1 MIRFLLKGLLRDKA
15 RSLLP
20 FTTVVLGSLLTV
32 VGFSWINGMITDMT
46 ESSARFTAGHVKIMS
61 RAYAAEAD
69 EAPNDLAYAGVK
81 ALLTELGHDFPGLIW
96 TPRTRFGGLIDIPD
110 ANGETKAQGP
120 AAGLAVDLLSPA
132 SPERRFLNLDK
143 AVVRGRLPDAPGE
156 ILVADTFATRLGI
169 GPGAAATLISA
180 TMYGEMAVHNFVVAG
195 TIRFGITAMDRGAVI
210 ADIHDVQ
217 DALDMRD
224 AAGEILGFF
233 RDSVYREK
241 EAAAVAAEFNA
252 AHRGDQGDFA
262 PVMETMR
269 EQGGL
274 ADLLDM
280 AKSVYG
286 WMLVAFV
293 LVMSI
298 VLWNSGLMGSLRR
311 YGEFGIRLALGEDKG
326 RLYRS
331 LIAEGLAIGVIGSI
345 AGTAV
350 GLAGAYYLQAKGVNI
365 GAFMKTASI
374 MVTDV
379 VRARVTPASW
389 FIGFGPGLAAT
400 FLGRAASGIGIYKR
414 QTATLAKEFEG

>member
-1 MIRFLLKGLLRDKA
+1 MIRFLIKGLLRDRA

-20 FTTVVLGSLLTV
+20 FLTVFLGSMLTVLGY
-32 VGFSWINGMITDMT
+32 SWITGIVSDVT
-46 ESSARFTAGHVKIMS
+46 EATARFTAGHVKIMS